1 MFNFSATLV
10 NSQLVCLLPVGI
22 LKLVIYLFIYFFYL
36 IQYLSR
42 GIQFSGASLNGA
54 LTQHKTKTLKQLK
67 PRQIIK
73 LLLKMALKFDF
84 KFAERLYLSNVSRN
98 GVVSLSAVYSEAT
111 LILSS
116 FCKGRA
122 QQITASDVVAMEK
135 VWVPKL

>member
-1 MFNFSATLV
+1 
-10 NSQLVCLLPVGI
+10 
-22 LKLVIYLFIYFFYL
+22 
-36 IQYLSR
+36 
-42 GIQFSGASLNGA
+42 
-54 LTQHKTKTLKQLK
+54 
-67 PRQIIK
+67 
-73 LLLKMALKFDF
+73 MALKFDF